1 MRRKRIAGVVMAAGA
16 SQRMGR
22 PKQLLHWQG
31 QPLITHSAQAA
42 LGAGLDPVVVVIGHR
57 AEEAGAALQTL
68 AVTIVE
74 NPAWPE
80 GMSTSMRAGLSALP
94 ADVDAAILLLVDQPR
109 LTSQHLQAM
118 SDAYQ
123 ASGKPI
129 VVSAFRGQ
137 RSSPALFDRALFGQ
151 LMRVTGDV
159 GGRAVVDA
167 NPGLVETV
175 EAADELTLFDVDTL
189 EDWQRI
195 SNRFA

>member
-1 MRRKRIAGVVMAAGA
+1 MAAGA
-16 SQRMGR
+16 SERMGR
-22 PKQLLHWQG
+22 PKQLLHWHG
-31 QPLITHSAQAA
+31 QPLIAHSAQAA
-42 LGAGLDPVVVVIGHR
+42 LGAGLDPVVVVICHR
-57 AEEAGAALQTL
+57 AEEAGAALQAL

-129 VVSAFRGQ
+129 VVSAFHGQ
-137 RSSPALFDRALFGQ
+137 RSSPTLFDRALFGQ
-151 LMRVTGDV
+151 LLRVTGDV
-159 GGRAVVDA
+159 GGRSVVDA

-189 EDWQRI
+189 EDWQRM